1 VVMGVVYFGVYY
13 LLFRFVI
20 KKWNLR
26 TPGREDLSAPTADA
40 PAVDADT
47 APVAGTSQPVTASA
61 PETRPASTATA
72 SEQSTTEQLIAA
84 FGGRDNLV
92 HVDACI
98 TRLRMEVA
106 DRALVDHAR
115 LKQLG
120 AAGVLEV
127 GDNVQAVFGTRAE
140 SLKNDILEAL

>member
-1 VVMGVVYFGVYY
+1 MGVVYFGVYY
-13 LLFRFVI
+13 LLFRLVI

-26 TPGREDLSAPTADA
+26 TPGREDLSAPTDDA
-40 PAVDADT
+40 PAVDADAAPT
-47 APVAGTSQPVTASA
+47 ADTVS
-61 PETRPASTATA
+61 STAT
-72 SEQSTTEQLIAA
+72 STAAVPAATAVADSTAEQLIAA

-106 DRALVDHAR
+106 DRTLVDHAR

-127 GDNVQAVFGTRAE
+127 GDNVQAVFGPRAE
-140 SLKNDILEAL
+140 MLKNDILEVL